1 MFRHLVSRK
10 MIEWIAHNYELTS
23 HARERVKERYS
34 ETKTIKQAILDSC
47 LSWFYD
53 RDTVAIAV
61 NKDDIFY
68 VKLERNSDRKVYK
81 SKIITFTWESKNGY
95 NVVDKFCKN
104 YLEKKKVDKI
114 KDLEEE

>member
-1 MFRHLVSRK
+1 MFKHLVSRK

-23 HARERVKERYS
+23 HARERIKERYS

-47 LSWFYD
+47 LSWYYD
-53 RDTVAIAV
+53 KDTIAIAV

-68 VKLERNSDRKVYK
+68 VKIERNTDGKTHSA
-81 SKIITFTWESKNGY
+81 KIITFTWESKSGC

-104 YLEKKKVDKI
+104 YLEKKKVDTI
-114 KDLEEE
+114 KNLEEE